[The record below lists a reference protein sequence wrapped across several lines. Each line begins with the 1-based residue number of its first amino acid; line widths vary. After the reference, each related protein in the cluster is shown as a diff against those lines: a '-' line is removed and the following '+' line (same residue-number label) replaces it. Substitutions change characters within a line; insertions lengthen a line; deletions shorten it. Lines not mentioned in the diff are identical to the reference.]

1 MFSGRFFLPKAHDMM
16 MTLYMH
22 VFHTQ
27 RFKFII
33 VGMIIAAVA
42 LSFAA
47 IVATRRAEAPGV
59 LSFEDCVARGY
70 SLLES
75 FPPKCIAP
83 DGQQF
88 VSPTPIA
95 KPDVI
100 DAGNSAEKADKIVV
114 TNIKAGDTIAS
125 PLTIEGQARGTW
137 YFEASFPVELQD
149 AAGKQLVILPAQA
162 KDEWMT
168 ENFVPFSV
176 TFEFPAQLAGSIGKL
191 ILHKDNPSGLPEYD
205 DALVIPVKF

>member
-1 MFSGRFFLPKAHDMM
+1 
-16 MTLYMH
+16 MH

-33 VGMIIAAVA
+33 VGAITAAIA

-47 IVATRRAEAPGV
+47 IIAARQAEAPGV
-59 LSFEDCVARGY
+59 LSFEDCIARGY

-88 VSPTPIA
+88 VSPVPVA
-95 KPDVI
+95 PP
-100 DAGNSAEKADKIVV
+100 APQNMGNAAEKADKIVV
-114 TNIKAGDTIAS
+114 TNIKAGDTVAS
-125 PLTIEGQARGTW
+125 PLTIEGRARGTW
-137 YFEASFPVELQD
+137 YFEASFPVELLD

-168 ENFVPFSV
+168 ENF
-176 TFEFPAQLAGSIGKL
+176 
-191 ILHKDNPSGLPEYD
+191 
-205 DALVIPVKF
+205 